1 MTPLKFKGSVKS
13 KEYGIHVLILLALVL
28 TIFIRSN
35 VSIDSDFQDNLSQQE
50 SEVAIP
56 LLCFDSRID
65 FLWESEVKYGCG
77 SERESLG
84 ATKIGTPLDE
94 ATGLNP
100 YVKNR
105 FLAAQS
111 EARKE
116 GINLVI
122 TSGFRTAARQEYL
135 FNRAIRKYGSA
146 KEASKWVLPPDKSHH
161 PDGIALDINYPG
173 NPEDTKWLEENGYKY
188 GLCRVYKNEWW
199 HFEPVIAPGNTCPPL
214 VDNALTKVE

>member
-1 MTPLKFKGSVKS
+1 MTPLKFEGSVKS
-13 KEYGIHVLILLALVL
+13 KEFVIHALILLALVL
-28 TIFIRSN
+28 ATLISSEYSKSQDAKEQR
-35 VSIDSDFQDNLSQQE
+35 VSK
-50 SEVAIP
+50 VASP
-56 LLCFDSRID
+56 LWCFDSETD
-65 FLWESEVKYGCG
+65 SLWRSVVMEGCG
-77 SERESLG
+77 SDESLG
-84 ATKIGTPLDE
+84 AGKISAPTTE
-94 ATGLNP
+94 AIDLNI

-111 EARKE
+111 NAHKE

-135 FNRAIRKYGSA
+135 FKRAIAKYGSA

-173 NPEDTKWLEENGYKY
+173 DPDDTKWLELNGYKY

-199 HFEPVIAPGNTCPPL
+199 HFEPLVAPGETCPPL
-214 VDNALTKVE
+214 VANALTKVD

>member
-1 MTPLKFKGSVKS
+1 MTPLRFSDAVKL
-13 KEYGIHVLILLALVL
+13 KEFRIHILILLGLILA
-28 TIFIRSN
+28 IFITSTYSKSPDLKKELIQR
-35 VSIDSDFQDNLSQQE
+35 D
-50 SEVAIP
+50 SEVSTP
-56 LLCFDSRID
+56 LWCFDIEADS
-65 FLWESEVKYGCG
+65 LWRSVVREGCG
-77 SERESLG
+77 SNESLG
-84 ATKIGTPLDE
+84 AGKISAPTTE
-94 ATGLNP
+94 ALNLNI

-111 EARKE
+111 NAHKE

-135 FNRAIRKYGSA
+135 FKRAIAKYGSA

-173 NPEDTKWLEENGYKY
+173 DPEDTKWLELNGYKY

-199 HFEPVIAPGNTCPPL
+199 HFEPLVAPGEECPAL
-214 VDNALTKVE
+214 VANALTKVE